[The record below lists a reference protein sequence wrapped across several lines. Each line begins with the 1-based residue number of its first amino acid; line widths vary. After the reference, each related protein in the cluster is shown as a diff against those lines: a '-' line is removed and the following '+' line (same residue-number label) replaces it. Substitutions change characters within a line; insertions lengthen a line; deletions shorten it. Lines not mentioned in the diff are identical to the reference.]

1 MIRMAFD
8 FRLLSGIGVLAAVVS
23 SGSFARA
30 AEALG
35 LSASGVSRAVARLE
49 DRVGTRLLDRTTRSL
64 RLTDEGLQFYA
75 RVGPLLGGLEE
86 ATRLAAGASEAVRGR
101 LRVNVDPFFSRL
113 VLAPRLPDFL
123 ARHPLL
129 ELEVFTRDTV
139 GELVADGVDVAVRFG
154 PSAVPSLIA
163 RKLLDTRILTV
174 AAPAYLAARGR
185 PATPSDL
192 VDHVCIQFRDPVS
205 LRPFGWEFHRGDE
218 VLPVETTGPLLVTD
232 VGTMLGAC
240 IAGAGVAQVMALGV
254 QDALRDGRLVE
265 LFPDWPGETF
275 PLYALHPS
283 RHHPPAKVRE
293 FIDFCRGTIM

>member
-1 MIRMAFD
+1 MAFD

-35 LSASGVSRAVARLE
+35 LSASGVSRAIARLE

-64 RLTDEGLQFYA
+64 RLTDEGLQFYEQ
-75 RVGPLLGGLEE
+75 VGPLLDGLEE

-113 VLAPRLPDFL
+113 VLAPRLPEFL
-123 ARHPLL
+123 TRYPML

-154 PSAVPSLIA
+154 PPAVPSLIA

-174 AAPAYLAARGR
+174 AAPAYLDGRGR
-185 PATPSDL
+185 PTTPSEL
-192 VDHVCIQFRDPVS
+192 VDHVCIQFRDPAS
-205 LRPFGWEFHRGDE
+205 FRPFEWEFQRGDE
-218 VLPVETTGPLLVTD
+218 VLPVETSGPLLVTD

-254 QDALRDGRLVE
+254 QDALQDGRLVE

-283 RHHPPAKVRE
+283 RHHPPAKVRA
-293 FIDFCRGTIM
+293 FIDFCRDTIV